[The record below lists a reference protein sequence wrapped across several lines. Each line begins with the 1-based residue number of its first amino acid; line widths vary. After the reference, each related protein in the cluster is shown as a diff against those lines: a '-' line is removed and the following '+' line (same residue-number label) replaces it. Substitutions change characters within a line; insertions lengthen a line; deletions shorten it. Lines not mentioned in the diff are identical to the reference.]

1 MKNKLVKQTAIVVV
15 MGLCLVFLF
24 YAGYRY
30 GGSLDNDE
38 IITLADGTS
47 YMQGETKEELI
58 DHDTEYVLESHNLDD
73 DKITAKTENVPVE
86 LIGLSKKEVIDY
98 ITSHMEQFQ
107 EKGEEVKNISMI
119 SFSHDTLVLR
129 KDVTDSIAISETI
142 KKYQNDNP
150 YNYYMVLEDGYL
162 IVYKQDKTTVFL
174 ETGIREDELDE
185 TDSAQLLQ
193 GVGVKNISELYRY
206 LEGYTS

>member
-107 EKGEEVKNISMI
+107 EKLKEFVGHTPLQVFAGAILGVI
-119 SFSHDTLVLR
+119 LALLVNLM
-129 KDVTDSIAISETI
+129 
-142 KKYQNDNP
+142 Y
-150 YNYYMVLEDGYL
+150 
-162 IVYKQDKTTVFL
+162 
-174 ETGIREDELDE
+174 
-185 TDSAQLLQ
+185 
-193 GVGVKNISELYRY
+193 
-206 LEGYTS
+206 

>member
-107 EKGEEVKNISMI
+107 KKGEEVKNISMI

-185 TDSAQLLQ
+185 TDRAQLLQ